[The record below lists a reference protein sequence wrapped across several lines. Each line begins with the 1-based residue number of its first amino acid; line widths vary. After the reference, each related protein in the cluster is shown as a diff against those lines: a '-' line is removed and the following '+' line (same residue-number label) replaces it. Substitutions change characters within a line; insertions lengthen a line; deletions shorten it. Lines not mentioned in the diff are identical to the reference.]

1 MSVHENERLLLA
13 VRVALVLADL
23 NFPATLCA
31 KGFPFFSLISA
42 MGSFRPIIFA
52 VLLSY
57 GASGSEQESGG
68 QM

>member
-1 MSVHENERLLLA
+1 MSVHENERLPLA

-52 VLLSY
+52 VLL
-57 GASGSEQESGG
+57 
-68 QM
+68 